1 MKSRLYA
8 GFFIHIFFM
17 IVYCFF
23 TYFRLLITDWFLLI
37 ILLNMNIKIGI
48 GYDVHRLAEGI
59 EFWLGGIRIEHN
71 KGAVG
76 HSDADV
82 LIHAICDALLGAA
95 NLRDI
100 GYHFPDTA
108 TEFKGID
115 SKKLLKRIV
124 ELIKEKGY
132 RVGNID
138 SIIILQKPK
147 VQLFIE
153 EMKETLAKVIGIET
167 DDISIKA
174 TTTEK
179 LGFTGREEGVAAQA
193 VVLIEKI

>member
-1 MKSRLYA
+1 
-8 GFFIHIFFM
+8 
-17 IVYCFF
+17 
-23 TYFRLLITDWFLLI
+23 
-37 ILLNMNIKIGI
+37 MNIKIGI
-48 GYDVHRLAEGI
+48 GYDVHQLAEGY
-59 EFWLGGIRIEHN
+59 EFWLGGIKIDHS

-100 GYHFPDTA
+100 GYHFSDTSS
-108 TEFKGID
+108 EFKGID
-115 SKKLLKRIV
+115 SKILLERVIH
-124 ELIKEKGY
+124 LLNDKGY

-147 VQLFIE
+147 VQSFIE
-153 EMKETLAKVIGIET
+153 QMKSTLAAVIGI
-167 DDISIKA
+167 DVDNVSIKA

-179 LGFTGREEGVAAQA
+179 LGFTGREEGIAAQA